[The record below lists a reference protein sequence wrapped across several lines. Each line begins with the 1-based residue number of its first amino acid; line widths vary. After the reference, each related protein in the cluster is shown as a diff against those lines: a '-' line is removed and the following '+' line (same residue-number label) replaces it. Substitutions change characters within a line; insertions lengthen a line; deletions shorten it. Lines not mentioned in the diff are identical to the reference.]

1 MGSKTVREVRQ
12 TTQYLDGLGRPIQT
26 VVKQG
31 SLNTAAGHTQAY
43 DMVSPVEYDA
53 FGRQEKQY
61 LPFAAHS
68 NISGSA
74 SPTDGSYKSNALL
87 QQNWFYSNSN
97 TLSPIYGQGDTKY
110 YGQTVFEASPL
121 NRVDKQMA
129 PGESWVGAGRG
140 VTSQRYFNTAA
151 DNVRRWNVSEQ
162 AGFGK
167 IGLYSSPGMY
177 ADGALFKNSTL
188 DEQGNQVLEFTDKDG
203 RLILK
208 KLQWTA
214 GADTG
219 IGRAYTGF
227 ISTYYIYDDLG
238 QLRCIVQPRGVEMLT
253 GNAWNLSDTTISK
266 YQSFH
271 YVYDKRGRMIDW

>member
-1 MGSKTVREVRQ
+1 MNHMHQTFIRLTAFLLTCCVVLPNRTAAQTPINFVRSWEALTPQTDPATLSSKPVREVRQ
-12 TTQYLDGLGRPIQT
+12 TTEYIDGLGRPIQT

-43 DMVSPVEYDA
+43 DLVSPVEYDVL
-53 FGRQEKQY
+53 GRQEKQY
-61 LPFAAHS
+61 LPFVAHS

-110 YGQTVFEASPL
+110 YSQTVFEASPL

-140 VTSQRYFNTAA
+140 VESKRYFNTAA
-151 DNVRRWNVSEQ
+151 DAIRIWNVTEQ

-167 IGLYSSPGMY
+167 
-177 ADGALFKNSTL
+177 
-188 DEQGNQVLEFTDKDG
+188 
-203 RLILK
+203 
-208 KLQWTA
+208 
-214 GADTG
+214 
-219 IGRAYTGF
+219 
-227 ISTYYIYDDLG
+227 
-238 QLRCIVQPRGVEMLT
+238 
-253 GNAWNLSDTTISK
+253 
-266 YQSFH
+266 
-271 YVYDKRGRMIDW
+271 